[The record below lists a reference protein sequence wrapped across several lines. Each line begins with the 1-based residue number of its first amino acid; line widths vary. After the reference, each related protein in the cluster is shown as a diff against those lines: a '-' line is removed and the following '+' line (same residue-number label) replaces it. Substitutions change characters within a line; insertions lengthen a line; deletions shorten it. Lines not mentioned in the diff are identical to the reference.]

1 MIGLVINGALKGL
14 GQLMSDPKL
23 RKVLWLSLGLAAAA
37 VAVALVSAWVIADWV
52 IVSYLSWFPDWLVS
66 AGDIGATIGVFGL
79 MWIMFPAIV
88 TGFAGM
94 FLDGAAKQVELKNY
108 PNDQPGVE
116 PPLWPSVWSSLKFT
130 GMVIVVNVILVPLYI
145 IGIFFPPLLLV
156 IFLVN
161 GWLLGR
167 EYFELVGYRHLP
179 PGGVYD
185 ARRRNS
191 ATVLL
196 GGIAIALG
204 FTIPFVN
211 LLVPVV
217 GVAMMVHVFKG
228 LQSRG
233 RLGVGATGE
242 N

>member
-1 MIGLVINGALKGL
+1 MIGLVINGALKGF
-14 GQLMSDPKL
+14 GQAIADPKL
-23 RKVLWLSLGLAAAA
+23 RRILLLSLAMAAAA
-37 VAVALVSAWVIADWV
+37 VAVALVSAWIIADWV
-52 IVSYLSWFPDWLVS
+52 LGTYVSWLPDWAIT
-66 AGDIGATIGVFGL
+66 AGDIGSTIGVLGL

-88 TGFAGM
+88 TGFAGI

-108 PNDQPGVE
+108 PNEPPGVE
-116 PPLWPSVWSSLKFT
+116 PPLWPSIWSSLKFT
-130 GMVIVVNVILVPLYI
+130 GLVIVVNIILVPLYL
-145 IGIFFPPLLLV
+145 IGLLFPPLLLV

-161 GWLLGR
+161 GWLMGR

-196 GGIAIALG
+196 GGIAIAFG
-204 FTIPFVN
+204 FTIPFLN

-228 LQSRG
+228 LQARG
-233 RLGVGATGE
+233 RLGVTAGV
-242 N
+242 